1 MEDLFKKIYNNKGD
15 IGKCAPLAE
24 GYFVFPKLEGP
35 ISNRMK
41 FNCKEIIILSVN
53 DYL

>member
-15 IGKCAPLAE
+15 IGKWASLAE
-24 GYFVFPKLEGP
+24 GYFVFPKLEGA

-41 FNCKEIIILSVN
+41 FNGKEIITWSVRK
-53 DYL
+53 